1 MATDP
6 RERMSANL
14 TPKFGFDSPFARQ
27 LEDGFPWLRF
37 SPALEP
43 GFGEAHFQRTLP
55 YVRGTLYIGLAL
67 MILSFAFTLLGRHPA
82 DWMDN
87 LVRFGL
93 LAPVFVTAIIASHQ
107 PRHRRVFRILVVMT
121 ALTVGAGYVVVL
133 LTGTEQT
140 LRSGFA
146 GLPVV
151 IAFIYFALGL
161 FMQTAMVIVLVITV
175 CYVFGALLTGV
186 PADLVASNMGILIV
200 ANFVCGI
207 GSYMLEHALRSAY
220 LEGQILAEMVEH
232 DGLTGLFNRT
242 AFDKYLGHVWDV
254 ARREKKP
261 ISVVMA
267 DIDHFKAYNDK
278 HGHQAG
284 DQCLQGVAGIVA
296 AAARRPLDFA
306 GRYGGEEFILVFYD
320 SSADGVTKV
329 AEMLRRNVEALK
341 IAHRASSTAP
351 VVTISIGA
359 AVVEPWETT
368 HSPAGV
374 IQLADEALYR
384 GKQHGGNHVT
394 VVGIADSHLQTG
406 VFRSG

>member
-1 MATDP
+1 VAADP

-14 TPKFGFDSPFARQ
+14 TSKFGFDSPFARQ

-37 SPALEP
+37 SPELEP

-55 YVRGTLYIGLAL
+55 FVRGALYIGLAL
-67 MILSFAFTLLGRHPA
+67 MILASAFTFLGGHPV
-82 DWMDN
+82 DWLDN

-93 LAPVFVTAIIASHQ
+93 LAPVFVAAIIASHR
-107 PRHRRVFRILVVMT
+107 PRYRRLFRILVLMT
-121 ALTVGAGYVVVL
+121 ALTVGTGYVVLL
-133 LTGTEQT
+133 LTGTAQT
-140 LRSGFA
+140 FQSGFA

-161 FMQTAMVIVLVITV
+161 FMQTAMIIVLVLTV
-175 CYVFGALLTGV
+175 FYVFGALLTGI
-186 PADLVASNMGILIV
+186 PADLVAHNMGILIV

-242 AFDKYLGHVWDV
+242 AFDKYLGHVWNV
-254 ARREKKP
+254 GRRERKS
-261 ISVVMA
+261 IAVVMA
-267 DIDHFKAYNDK
+267 DIDQFKAYNDE

-284 DQCLQGVAGIVA
+284 DQCLQRVAGIVA

-320 SSADGVTKV
+320 SGTVGATRV
-329 AEMLRRNVEALK
+329 AEMLRRNVEALR
-341 IAHRASSTAP
+341 IAHRASPTAAA
-351 VVTISIGA
+351 VTISIGV

-374 IQLADEALYR
+374 IQLADEALYQ
-384 GKQHGGNHVT
+384 GKQHGGNRVT